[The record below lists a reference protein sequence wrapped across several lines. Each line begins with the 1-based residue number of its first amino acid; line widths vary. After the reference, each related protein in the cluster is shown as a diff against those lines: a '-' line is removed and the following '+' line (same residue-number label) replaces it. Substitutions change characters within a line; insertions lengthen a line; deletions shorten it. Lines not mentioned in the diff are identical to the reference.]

1 LGVPTMQATV
11 IEEHARKLLAA
22 HGNKAIAEAAQKAK
36 AFEEQNAVEEAKTW
50 RRIEAALREM
60 QGPHAS

>member
-1 LGVPTMQATV
+1 MQV
-11 IEEHARKLLAA
+11 IEIQEHARKLRAA
-22 HGNKAIAEAAQKAK
+22 HGDQAIAEAAQKAR
-36 AFEEQNAVEEAKTW
+36 ALEQQGEAEQAETW

>member
-1 LGVPTMQATV
+1 MQAIG

-36 AFEEQNAVEEAKTW
+36 TLEEHTELEEAKTW

-60 QGPHAS
+60 QGPRVS

>member
-1 LGVPTMQATV
+1 MHAVEIQD
-11 IEEHARKLLAA
+11 HARKLLEAA
-22 HGNKAIAEAAQKAK
+22 GPKAIAEAAQKARSL
-36 AFEEQNAVEEAKTW
+36 EEQGDKTQAETW

>member
-1 LGVPTMQATV
+1 MQATV

-36 AFEEQNAVEEAKTW
+36 AFEEQHDLEQSKTW